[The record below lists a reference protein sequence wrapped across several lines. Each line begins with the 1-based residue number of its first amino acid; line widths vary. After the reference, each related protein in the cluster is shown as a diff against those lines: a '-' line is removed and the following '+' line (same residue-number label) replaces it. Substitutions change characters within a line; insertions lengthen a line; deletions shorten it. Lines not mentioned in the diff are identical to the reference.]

1 VEAVIL
7 QTPAVVVDPLLL
19 LMHEP
24 NDWVYH
30 PFDDNY
36 LADAMNKALDAE
48 LSASGP
54 FSQIRFVPPS
64 STGLSRWRLEW
75 ERWGKEP
82 ETYTADRGVTTV
94 TGLREGIPADVLEV
108 IHRLSRRTLEV
119 TNPNARL
126 HKKGK

>member
-1 VEAVIL
+1 MIL
-7 QTPAVVVDPLLL
+7 ETKPVVVDPLLL

-30 PFDDNY
+30 PFDDDM
-36 LADAMNKALDAE
+36 LAAAMNKVLGYE

-54 FSQIRFVPPS
+54 FSRIEFITPAAS
-64 STGLSRWRLEW
+64 GLSRWRLMW

-82 ETYTADRGVTTV
+82 ETFTADRGVRTV
-94 TGLREGIPADVLEV
+94 TDLREGIPADVLEV
-108 IHRLSRRTLEV
+108 IHRLSRRRLEV
-119 TNPNARL
+119 IHPNARP